1 MAARRP
7 KLAPLAMGALAIGL
21 LVVLGVEQ
29 APEVRSSLRTLGHLQ
44 WGWLSWA
51 LGAQA
56 GSMAALA
63 HSQRQLLQVSGKKVS
78 ARSTMAVAYASNAL
92 SVSLP
97 LAGASVGTAFSF
109 RQFRRRGIDTATA
122 SWALT
127 VSGVMSSIA
136 FALLMTVGALLTDN
150 ATGATIGL
158 SGAAATALPMLALLL
173 SLRFNKVRRALN
185 RAARWLVG
193 WSRRWFGRPGENAE
207 DAFEKIVDQAAALR
221 ATPRQYSI
229 AFLMSLRNWTADCV
243 CLGASIA
250 ATGAHVPLRGLL
262 LAYCLAMA
270 AGSFGITP
278 GGVGVVELAL
288 TASLVAAHMPADQA
302 LAAVVIY
309 RLISFWLVM
318 MIGWIL
324 VARLSSRGRDAAD
337 ESVVPLAEVVGEAP
351 PSSPSSSPETSV
363 PFG

>member
-1 MAARRP
+1 
-7 KLAPLAMGALAIGL
+7 
-21 LVVLGVEQ
+21 
-29 APEVRSSLRTLGHLQ
+29 
-44 WGWLSWA
+44 
-51 LGAQA
+51 
-56 GSMAALA
+56 
-63 HSQRQLLQVSGKKVS
+63 
-78 ARSTMAVAYASNAL
+78 
-92 SVSLP
+92 
-97 LAGASVGTAFSF
+97 
-109 RQFRRRGIDTATA
+109 
-122 SWALT
+122 
-127 VSGVMSSIA
+127 MSSIA
-136 FALLMTVGALLTDN
+136 FALLMTVGAVLTDSP
-150 ATGATIGL
+150 TGATIGL

-173 SLRFNKVRRALN
+173 SLRFSKVRRVLN

-193 WSRRWFGRPGENAE
+193 RSQQWFGRPGADAA
-207 DAFEKIVDQAAALR
+207 DAFETVVNQAAALR
-221 ATPRQYSI
+221 ATPRQYSV
-229 AFLMSLRNWTADCV
+229 AFVMSLRNWTADCV

-318 MIGWIL
+318 VIGWIV
-324 VARLSSRGRDAAD
+324 VARLSSRGRVTAD
-337 ESVVPLAEVVGEAP
+337 EGAAVLAAAAVGDVP
-351 PSSPSSSPETSV
+351 PSTQSSPPETPV